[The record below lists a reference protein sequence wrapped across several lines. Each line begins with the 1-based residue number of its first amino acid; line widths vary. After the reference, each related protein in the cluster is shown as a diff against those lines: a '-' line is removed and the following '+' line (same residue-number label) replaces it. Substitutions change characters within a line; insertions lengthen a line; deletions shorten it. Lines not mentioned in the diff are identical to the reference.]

1 MTMATEGMSDAG
13 LGRQKNNGVNEG
25 WTVEPSS
32 SSSIMIFFR
41 TWSLS
46 DMKMQGPCR
55 SVCAVF
61 WGEGADS
68 RRTRILD
75 ICADLRR
82 FMLISLGIFC
92 CQFVVVGAYI
102 YVFSIA
108 DHYHCCSHKIPYCWI
123 QRWSICLSI
132 LNWKNICLITYIL
145 TSQILHSPKL
155 TLHYA
160 ARAMGAM
167 TLRISELCLSFSPH
181 PNIADGNFNL
191 VHHFFRIQIF
201 QINEKGS
208 SWAWIRWRRRRE
220 WK

>member
-13 LGRQKNNGVNEG
+13 LGRQKNNGVIEG

-68 RRTRILD
+68 RRFYTNLRHLCWLKAFYANFFRYFLLS
-75 ICADLRR
+75 ICRGWCLYLR
-82 FMLISLGIFC
+82 
-92 CQFVVVGAYI
+92 
-102 YVFSIA
+102 FSIV
-108 DHYHCCSHKIPYCWI
+108 DHYHCCSHKIPHCWI
-123 QRWSICLSI
+123 QRWSICLTI

-145 TSQILHSPKL
+145 TSQILHSPK
-155 TLHYA
+155 
-160 ARAMGAM
+160 
-167 TLRISELCLSFSPH
+167 
-181 PNIADGNFNL
+181 
-191 VHHFFRIQIF
+191 
-201 QINEKGS
+201 
-208 SWAWIRWRRRRE
+208 
-220 WK
+220 

>member
-55 SVCAVF
+55 SVCAIVWRKVLIQCVF
-61 WGEGADS
+61 
-68 RRTRILD
+68 TRILD

-82 FMLISLGIFC
+82 FMIISLGIFC

-108 DHYHCCSHKIPYCWI
+108 DHYHCCPHKIPHCWI
-123 QRWSICLSI
+123 QRWSICLTI
-132 LNWKNICLITYIL
+132 LNRKNICLITYIL
-145 TSQILHSPKL
+145 TSQILHSLK
-155 TLHYA
+155 
-160 ARAMGAM
+160 
-167 TLRISELCLSFSPH
+167 
-181 PNIADGNFNL
+181 
-191 VHHFFRIQIF
+191 
-201 QINEKGS
+201 
-208 SWAWIRWRRRRE
+208 
-220 WK
+220 